1 MTRREGYFVERIN
14 KFFYNLQQDLKV
26 FIFYNVL
33 FSVFRA
39 VFIAV
44 YSYQLN
50 DAGINEI
57 ILAMWYGSRLSLKT
71 AGMIVLVGAVFST
84 LLQLIYLRWP
94 ANKCRRIFHSIS
106 VCFFTI
112 CFFARIPYYKI
123 FNSAFDLMLIN
134 GMHDDKF
141 AILMTAIN
149 EYQLLWRL
157 PAAVLCGFIFAYI
170 LLYLLKTP
178 VIELSEL
185 KRPKLVMVLVC
196 FALPVFCIF
205 VRYGGAFSYKSSIN
219 WESAER
225 LKSNLLNEA
234 ILDDGQALYRVRSF
248 YKRLQNN
255 MVLNIT
261 EQELREKIKLL
272 GGDSFANTIDKAF
285 EKKVSEPKL
294 QYQPHNIV
302 LIIGE
307 SYALW
312 PFLPE
317 YKDLGLVENGLKLQN
332 ADKSMNTAI
341 MLAHGTGT
349 MPTVNGF
356 VTGLAAADLYENY
369 RPESFKSH
377 YATGIGSV
385 MKNLGYKTV
394 FWYGGFEAWQNIK
407 TFVLTQNFDEFYCA
421 GDFAYEGGNA
431 WGAPDK
437 VLFNYAERYII
448 NEKNKNEKV
457 FHVILTSSNHPPYS
471 IDLEQEGFNKNALKS
486 KLPPSISNDAETLN
500 ELGHIWYADQ
510 AMGDFVKN
518 IEIKKPDTLFVITGD
533 HAERFNFAK
542 EVDLKT
548 LSAVPCI
555 FYGAGIQK
563 DWLRKNQVGC
573 HMQIVPTLAQ
583 MIGKTGDKYNS
594 IMPSLFEYNGPVHNH
609 RLWAEDGKIDEIDIL
624 TDKIVLDKIKEGKF
638 ITFQRV
644 LKGNYI

>member
-1 MTRREGYFVERIN
+1 ME
-14 KFFYNLQQDLKV
+14 KFSLFFKNLQQDVKV
-26 FIFYNVL
+26 FIFYIVL
-33 FSVFRA
+33 FSIFRA
-39 VFIAV
+39 AFIAF

-50 DAGINEI
+50 DAEFNEI
-57 ILAMWYGSRLSLKT
+57 ILAMWYGARLSLKT
-71 AGMIVLVGAVFST
+71 AGMLVLIGAFCST
-84 LLQLIYLRWP
+84 LLQIIYLRWP
-94 ANKCRRIFHSIS
+94 ADKCRRIFHSVS
-106 VCFFTI
+106 VVFFTI

-134 GMHDDKF
+134 GIHDDKF
-141 AILMTAIN
+141 AILMTAVN

-157 PAAVLCGFIFAYI
+157 PAAVICGVIFAYM
-170 LLYLLKTP
+170 LLQLLKTP
-178 VIELSEL
+178 VVELNEF
-185 KRPKLVMVLVC
+185 KRPKAVMVLVC
-196 FALPVFCIF
+196 LTLPVFCIF

-225 LKSNLLNEA
+225 LRSNLLNEA
-234 ILDDGQALYRVRSF
+234 ILDDGQALYRVRTF

-255 MVLNIT
+255 MTLEIS
-261 EQELREKIKLL
+261 EDELREKIKLL
-272 GGDSFANTIDKAF
+272 GGSDSAKTIDKAF
-285 EKKVSEPKL
+285 EKTVIAPKL
-294 QYQPHNIV
+294 QEQPQNVV

-317 YKDLGLVENGLKLQN
+317 YRDLGLVEKGLKFQN
-332 ADKSMNTAI
+332 AANGMHTEI

-369 RPESFKSH
+369 RPESFRSH

-407 TFVLTQNFDEFYCA
+407 NFVSSQNFDEFYCA
-421 GDFAYEGGNA
+421 GDFEYTGGNA
-431 WGAPDK
+431 WGCPDK
-437 VLFNYAERYII
+437 VLFSYVENYID

-471 IDLEQEGFNKNALKS
+471 IDVEREGFNKKAVKS
-486 KLPPSISNDAETLN
+486 KLPTSINNDDETLN

-510 AMGDFVKN
+510 VMGNFVEN
-518 IEIKKPDTLFVITGD
+518 VERKKPDTLFVITGD

-563 DWLRKNQVGC
+563 DWLHKNQIGC
-573 HMQIVPTLAQ
+573 HMQIAPTLAQ
-583 MIGKTGDKYNS
+583 MVGKTGDKYNS
-594 IMPSLFEYNGPVHNH
+594 IMPSLFEINGPVYNH
-609 RLWAEDGKIDEIDIL
+609 RLWVKGEVI
-624 TDKIVLDKIKEGKF
+624 DKINDSVPNEFMSRIKASRQLT
-638 ITFQRV
+638 IWRV
-644 LKGNYI
+644 VKGNEIH